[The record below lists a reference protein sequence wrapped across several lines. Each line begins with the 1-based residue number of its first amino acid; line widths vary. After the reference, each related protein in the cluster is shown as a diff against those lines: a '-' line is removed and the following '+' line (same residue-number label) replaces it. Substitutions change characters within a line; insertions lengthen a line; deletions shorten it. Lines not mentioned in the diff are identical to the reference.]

1 MNGNMSILL
10 IAGGLGVALLAFK
23 GFGDKAEVG
32 PVVRQPLPTYTQP
45 KQTYTFPAQ
54 APTAPARPNRPLI
67 TVGEPEIFV
76 GVG

>member
-32 PVVRQPLPTYTQP
+32 PVVGPVVRQQ
-45 KQTYTFPAQ
+45 QTYTFPAPAP
-54 APTAPARPNRPLI
+54 APTAPARPNRPLV

-76 GVG
+76 GVR

>member
-32 PVVRQPLPTYTQP
+32 PVVGPVVRQQ
-45 KQTYTFPAQ
+45 QTFTFPAT
-54 APTAPARPNRPLI
+54 APTAPARPNRPLV

-76 GVG
+76 GVR